1 MTVFGRRYVLAT
13 LGYDLATPTNDL
25 ATPLN
30 DLATF
35 SVARSFLCVA
45 NPLIWCVR
53 SFLST

>member
-1 MTVFGRRYVLAT
+1 MTVFGRRYDLAT
-13 LGYDLATPTNDL
+13 LRYDLATTTNDL
-25 ATPLN
+25 ASPLN

-53 SFLST
+53 SFLSP